1 MLEKNRQT
9 NKTIEWK
16 FDTVLKFFLFSL
28 YQCFFFFIFIF
39 IQDVVNM
46 FASVPDPDYPGHV
59 ILEQFQAQVR
69 NGNSLY
75 KLKKVAVLHLHKQ
88 SKVYFI

>member
-1 MLEKNRQT
+1 
-9 NKTIEWK
+9 
-16 FDTVLKFFLFSL
+16 
-28 YQCFFFFIFIF
+28 
-39 IQDVVNM
+39 M